1 MLILA
6 NTLVKTK
13 FSSHLKAIFRNF
25 YTLKKGILW
34 VLSLQ
39 LETLMKMEKESG
51 NINTKHKNSNVWAK

>member
-13 FSSHLKAIFRNF
+13 FSSQLKAIFRNF

-51 NINTKHKNSNVWAK
+51 NINTKHKNSNV

>member
-25 YTLKKGILW
+25 YTLKNSILW

-39 LETLMKMEKESG
+39 LEILMKMEKESG
-51 NINTKHKNSNVWAK
+51 NIKTKHKNNNV